1 MAERKARRRRFR
13 RENIALDWQD
23 SLNDRELPSRQGKRV
38 GAMIDTPDHSIRVA
52 TPADFDAVGAL
63 LAASY
68 SSLLAGDYDRDT
80 LTRAVPIL
88 TKPNPTLLASGT
100 YYVAESE
107 PDNLV
112 GCGGW
117 ATKGPRSDVVVDG
130 EAHIRHF
137 ATHPAWVERGVATS
151 LLARCFSDARRS
163 GIRKLHCISSLNAEA
178 FYRAS
183 GFDTVEPM
191 DLPLEPGLTIRC
203 VLMSRALA

>member
-1 MAERKARRRRFR
+1 
-13 RENIALDWQD
+13 
-23 SLNDRELPSRQGKRV
+23 
-38 GAMIDTPDHSIRVA
+38 
-52 TPADFDAVGAL
+52 L

-68 SSLLAGDYDRDT
+68 SSLLADHYDSDT
-80 LTRAVPIL
+80 LIRALPIL
-88 TKPNPTLLASGT
+88 TKANPTLLASGT

-117 ATKGPRSDVVVDG
+117 ATRAPSSDAVVDG

-137 ATHPAWVERGVATS
+137 AIHPAWVHRGIAAS
-151 LLARCFSDARRS
+151 LLARCVSDARRL
-163 GIRKLHCISSLNAEA
+163 GIRKLHCISSLNAQA

-203 VLMSRALA
+203 VMMRRALA